1 MKKSTAIWMAV
12 ACFFMGSVIGFLCAP
27 IKEGISVR
35 VCNNGNRGEEGS
47 EMWEEEDDDLDE
59 LEF

>member
-12 ACFFMGSVIGFLCAP
+12 ACFFMGSAMGFLYAP

-35 VCNNGNRGEEGS
+35 VCNNGNQGKEGP
-47 EMWEEEDDDLDE
+47 EMWEEEDDDLDD